1 MKIKKISIS
10 RALKKSAVSK
20 AGKSLCGTEKKSLL
34 KRECISDSLS

>member
-1 MKIKKISIS
+1 MKIKKTSIS

-20 AGKSLCGTEKKSLL
+20 AGKKFMWDRKKSLL